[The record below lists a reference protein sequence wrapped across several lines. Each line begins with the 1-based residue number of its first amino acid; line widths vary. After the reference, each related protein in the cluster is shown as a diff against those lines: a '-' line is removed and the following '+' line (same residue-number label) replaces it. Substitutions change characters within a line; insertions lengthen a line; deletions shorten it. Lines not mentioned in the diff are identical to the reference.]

1 LGEMF
6 QYDYELYIRFLLKCF
21 KLHDVAQRE
30 SVEFC
35 ITLDDA
41 ELCKGLSHLM
51 AGVKITDPRAI
62 DPRDEV
68 PISCMNGVFGR
79 YLRCKAGTTALQ

>member
-1 LGEMF
+1 MGEMF